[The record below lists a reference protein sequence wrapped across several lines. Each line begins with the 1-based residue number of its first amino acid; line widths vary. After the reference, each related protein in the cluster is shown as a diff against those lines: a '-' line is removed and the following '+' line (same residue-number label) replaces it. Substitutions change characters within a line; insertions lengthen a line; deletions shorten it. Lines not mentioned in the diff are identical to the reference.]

1 MFCFLSYSL
10 HCFKFNLRYFIQEK
24 WLRGHNSCLHAKL
37 ICFRMWWQNFYP
49 NVWVMGRGV
58 FRFVTKRI
66 HEPLQFFLINKA
78 QLKSKN
84 HLFSRLVKHWNKFL
98 LCNYAACQ
106 FKLCL
111 KNRVKRIKT
120 TQWKLLQWCIFYF
133 TGKEPGHGVKIREN
147 FVFVLAAIC
156 HIPEC
161 ILFF

>member
-1 MFCFLSYSL
+1 
-10 HCFKFNLRYFIQEK
+10 
-24 WLRGHNSCLHAKL
+24 
-37 ICFRMWWQNFYP
+37 MWWQNFYP

-106 FKLCL
+106 SKLCL

-120 TQWKLLQWCIFYF
+120 TAMVYLLLHWQGTRPWGQN
-133 TGKEPGHGVKIREN
+133 TGK
-147 FVFVLAAIC
+147 FCFCFC
-156 HIPEC
+156 HHLSYTWVYLIFLISQIFPKFLWWTAWASWAT
-161 ILFF
+161 ILNSIIFLS